1 MAELVPQLDS
11 IHEVYAESLDSTNI
25 APEHKTRWNELI
37 SSFSKTYGHKPD
49 FVARSPGRVNII
61 GEHIDYSLYD
71 VLPMAVTVDAL
82 IAVRRSAKDMPTVK
96 IADIHPDRYPS
107 SEFIIPLEGD
117 IDIDPQKHEWTN
129 YFKAGLKG
137 ATQFLRSKQRGY
149 FTPASLEVIVDGN
162 VPSGGG
168 LSSSAALV
176 CASALAVMKAN
187 GHDVSKQDLLDLAIV
202 SERAVGVF
210 SGGMDQA
217 ASVFSERG
225 YLLYCRF
232 YPSFRAEH
240 VPVPPSEPEIAFLV
254 AQSFVTSD
262 KAVTAPKH
270 YNLRVVEVTLAALVL
285 AKLHDVVLNP
295 DESSLGFSLRGFHEE
310 YLTKTG
316 GLGKPLEEQVNAMI
330 AVTDSKLTAHDGY
343 TRDDISQILGIS
355 VETLESEYMSKFP
368 VQADT
373 FQLRSR
379 ALHVYQEARR
389 VVDFKAVLS
398 HTDKLTNDVLLG
410 LGKLMND
417 TQESCSRVYD
427 CSCSEIDEICRIA
440 RKAGTYGSRVTG
452 ISAFTTPCIIKS
464 TGALTFIQVLAGA
477 DVPFILF
484 DEIRLRQSR
493 RRLSKNTISNTF
505 RAYQMRS
512 LPRQLSSASQV
523 RARPSSLAKQW
534 TSDHKSPFMKHILLR
549 KVSPSL
555 SSTTLHFL
563 LNNPRHHFL

>member
-11 IHEVYAESLDSTNI
+11 IEEVYAESPSSLNI
-25 APEHKTRWNELI
+25 SPEHKTRWKGLI

-82 IAVRRSAKDMPTVK
+82 IAVKRSAKETPTVN

-107 SEFIIPLEGD
+107 SEFKIPLEGD
-117 IDIDPQKHEWTN
+117 IEIDPRKHEWTN
-129 YFKAGLKG
+129 YFKAGLRG
-137 ATQFLRSKQRGY
+137 ALQFLRSKQSGS

-232 YPSFRAEH
+232 YPSFCAEH

-295 DESSLGFSLRGFHEE
+295 DDSSLGFSLRGFQEE
-310 YLTKTG
+310 YMRKSG
-316 GLGKPLEEQVNAMI
+316 GLGKSLEKQVDAMI
-330 AVTDSKLTAHDGY
+330 EIVELKLTGHDGY
-343 TRDDISQILGIS
+343 TRDDISKILGIS
-355 VETLESEYMSKFP
+355 VDTLESEYMAKFP

-373 FQLRSR
+373 FQLRQR
-379 ALHVYQEARR
+379 AMHVYQEARR
-389 VVDFKAVLS
+389 VLDFKAILS
-398 HTDKLTNDVLLG
+398 HTDSLTKDVLLN
-410 LGKLMND
+410 LGKLMNE
-417 TQESCSRVYD
+417 TQASCRDVYD
-427 CSCSEIDEICRIA
+427 CSCPEINEICRIA
-440 RKAGTYGSRVTG
+440 RKAGTYGSRLTG
-452 ISAFTTPCIIKS
+452 LSAPAFDTLPTP
-464 TGALTFIQVLAGA
+464 Q
-477 DVPFILF
+477 
-484 DEIRLRQSR
+484 
-493 RRLSKNTISNTF
+493 
-505 RAYQMRS
+505 
-512 LPRQLSSASQV
+512 
-523 RARPSSLAKQW
+523 AR
-534 TSDHKSPFMKHILLR
+534 
-549 KVSPSL
+549 
-555 SSTTLHFL
+555 
-563 LNNPRHHFL
+563 